1 MRILLTL
8 WLAPIFCLLVWYGLS
23 YNDWNFGTTI
33 FSRQLHDLV
42 FGLYGKILGVDP
54 SVVPI
59 MAAKAIAL
67 DSLIVVAIIAYRL
80 RKKWWP
86 AVSGLFTSKDASAL
100 PPAAPAP
107 TVK

>member
-23 YNDWNFGTTI
+23 YNDWNMGTTI

-54 SVVPI
+54 QVIPL
-59 MAAKAIAL
+59 MAAKAIAF
-67 DSLIVVAIIAYRL
+67 DSLIVLAIIAYRL

-86 AVSGLFTSKDASAL
+86 TVSALFSPKDARAL
-100 PPAAPAP
+100 QPAAQAP
-107 TVK
+107 TAK